1 MNEEISG
8 VTLTDN
14 GKEIAKLCPVTY
26 VHFDYAREHEQD
38 PGYESSD
45 KDSVCYILF
54 SVIKT
59 LFFVYKIY
67 AKQF

>member
-1 MNEEISG
+1 M
-8 VTLTDN
+8 TLTDN
-14 GKEIAKLCPVTY
+14 GKEITKLCPVAY
-26 VHFDYAREHEQD
+26 VNFDYANEHAQD
-38 PGYESSD
+38 PSFATSC
-45 KDSVCYILF
+45 KDSACYVSF

>member
-1 MNEEISG
+1 MIEEINA

-26 VHFDYAREHEQD
+26 VHFDYANEHGDD
-38 PGYESSD
+38 PDFASSS
-45 KDSVCYILF
+45 KDSACYVSF